1 MPTILYG
8 NMKGG
13 VGKTTNS
20 VMTAY
25 QLAKL
30 GYKTLVCDLD
40 PQANATQLLRRTYG
54 LQYRS
59 DLQID
64 KTMMVALMDEN
75 IKPAIVNIMDNL
87 YLLPSSE
94 DFKNYPDFLEMKF
107 MLDKEKIQAGD
118 SNTLQSE
125 MSKVKEQRIA
135 YFAQQLAKV
144 RDEYD
149 FIIIDVPPTLSIFT
163 DSAIYATDFV
173 IIVLQ
178 TQQRSLDGAETFFE
192 YLQQMYND
200 YINVDFDILGVLA
213 VLLKNNAGLTTWYV
227 APMFYFMG
235 VIAIII
241 SGIMLKKTKLFAGE
255 TTPFIMELPQYH
267 MPGVKN
273 ILLSMWERVKGYI
286 IKAGTIIF
294 LSTIVIWFLM
304 NFGDAG
310 EGFGLLDS
318 EAPDY
323 MEYSLMAGLGN
334 LLAWIFAPLGFANWQ
349 ATATAV
355 TGLVAKENVVATVG
369 IITQLG
375 DFGEADPQLWY
386 GFAQMLGGST
396 AAIVA
401 FCAFNLLC
409 APCFAAMGTIRQQQ
423 RSAKWFWIT
432 IGYMCGFAWCV
443 GCMLY
448 QFVGLA
454 LGEVS
459 FSI

>member
-1 MPTILYG
+1 MPAILYG

-54 LQYRS
+54 LQHGT

-64 KTMMVALMDEN
+64 KTMMVALAEEN
-75 IKPAIVNIMDNL
+75 IKSAIVNIMDNL

-94 DFKNYPDFLEMKF
+94 DFKNYPDFLEMKY
-107 MLDKEKIQAGD
+107 MLDKEKVEAGN

-149 FIIIDVPPTLSIFT
+149 FVIIDVPPTLSIFT

-200 YINVDFDILGVLA
+200 YANIDFDILGVLA
-213 VLLKNNAGLTTWYV
+213 VLLKNNVGLDNQ
-227 APMFYFMG
+227 
-235 VIAIII
+235 I
-241 SGIMLKKTKLFAGE
+241 LK
-255 TTPFIMELPQYH
+255 
-267 MPGVKN
+267 
-273 ILLSMWERVKGYI
+273 
-286 IKAGTIIF
+286 
-294 LSTIVIWFLM
+294 
-304 NFGDAG
+304 DA
-310 EGFGLLDS
+310 
-318 EAPDY
+318 EA
-323 MEYSLMAGLGN
+323 
-334 LLAWIFAPLGFANWQ
+334 
-349 ATATAV
+349 
-355 TGLVAKENVVATVG
+355 
-369 IITQLG
+369 
-375 DFGEADPQLWY
+375 DFGKD
-386 GFAQMLGGST
+386 MLFNQIIRHMERLKRYDRTGIAEKDLT
-396 AAIVA
+396 KYDMHDTRLHYIYNTLTKEIVA
-401 FCAFNLLC
+401 RLKDKGVEL
-409 APCFAAMGTIRQQQ
+409 
-423 RSAKWFWIT
+423 K
-432 IGYMCGFAWCV
+432 
-443 GCMLY
+443 
-448 QFVGLA
+448 
-454 LGEVS
+454 
-459 FSI
+459 

>member
-1 MPTILYG
+1 MIIPAILYG

-54 LQYRS
+54 LQHGS

-118 SNTLQSE
+118 STTLQSE

-200 YINVDFDILGVLA
+200 YANIDFDIIGVLA
-213 VLLKNNAGLTTWYV
+213 VLLKNNAGLDSQ
-227 APMFYFMG
+227 
-235 VIAIII
+235 I
-241 SGIMLKKTKLFAGE
+241 LKDAE
-255 TTPFIMELPQYH
+255 T
-267 MPGVKN
+267 
-273 ILLSMWERVKGYI
+273 
-286 IKAGTIIF
+286 
-294 LSTIVIWFLM
+294 
-304 NFGDAG
+304 
-310 EGFGLLDS
+310 
-318 EAPDY
+318 
-323 MEYSLMAGLGN
+323 
-334 LLAWIFAPLGFANWQ
+334 
-349 ATATAV
+349 
-355 TGLVAKENVVATVG
+355 
-369 IITQLG
+369 
-375 DFGEADPQLWY
+375 DFGKD
-386 GFAQMLGGST
+386 MLFDQIIRHMERLKRYDRTGIAEKGLT
-396 AAIVA
+396 KYDMHDTRLHYIYNTLTKEIVSH
-401 FCAFNLLC
+401 LKDKGVEL
-409 APCFAAMGTIRQQQ
+409 
-423 RSAKWFWIT
+423 K
-432 IGYMCGFAWCV
+432 
-443 GCMLY
+443 
-448 QFVGLA
+448 
-454 LGEVS
+454 
-459 FSI
+459 

>member
-1 MPTILYG
+1 
-8 NMKGG
+8 
-13 VGKTTNS
+13 
-20 VMTAY
+20 MTAY

-54 LQYRS
+54 LQHGS

-107 MLDKEKIQAGD
+107 LLDKEKIQAGD

-200 YINVDFDILGVLA
+200 YANVDFDILGVLA
-213 VLLKNNAGLTTWYV
+213 VLLKNNAGLDSQ
-227 APMFYFMG
+227 
-235 VIAIII
+235 I
-241 SGIMLKKTKLFAGE
+241 LKDAE
-255 TTPFIMELPQYH
+255 T
-267 MPGVKN
+267 
-273 ILLSMWERVKGYI
+273 
-286 IKAGTIIF
+286 
-294 LSTIVIWFLM
+294 
-304 NFGDAG
+304 
-310 EGFGLLDS
+310 
-318 EAPDY
+318 
-323 MEYSLMAGLGN
+323 
-334 LLAWIFAPLGFANWQ
+334 
-349 ATATAV
+349 
-355 TGLVAKENVVATVG
+355 
-369 IITQLG
+369 
-375 DFGEADPQLWY
+375 DFGKD
-386 GFAQMLGGST
+386 MLFDQIIRHMERLKRYDRTGIAEKGLT
-396 AAIVA
+396 KYDMHDTRLHYIYNTLTKEIVSR
-401 FCAFNLLC
+401 LKDKGVEL
-409 APCFAAMGTIRQQQ
+409 
-423 RSAKWFWIT
+423 K
-432 IGYMCGFAWCV
+432 
-443 GCMLY
+443 
-448 QFVGLA
+448 
-454 LGEVS
+454 
-459 FSI
+459 

>member
-1 MPTILYG
+1 MPAILYG

-54 LQYRS
+54 LQHGS

-118 SNTLQSE
+118 STTLQSE

-200 YINVDFDILGVLA
+200 YANIDFDILGVLA
-213 VLLKNNAGLTTWYV
+213 VLLKNNAGLDSQ
-227 APMFYFMG
+227 
-235 VIAIII
+235 I
-241 SGIMLKKTKLFAGE
+241 LKDAE
-255 TTPFIMELPQYH
+255 T
-267 MPGVKN
+267 
-273 ILLSMWERVKGYI
+273 
-286 IKAGTIIF
+286 
-294 LSTIVIWFLM
+294 
-304 NFGDAG
+304 
-310 EGFGLLDS
+310 
-318 EAPDY
+318 
-323 MEYSLMAGLGN
+323 
-334 LLAWIFAPLGFANWQ
+334 
-349 ATATAV
+349 
-355 TGLVAKENVVATVG
+355 
-369 IITQLG
+369 
-375 DFGEADPQLWY
+375 DFGKD
-386 GFAQMLGGST
+386 MLFDQIIRHMERLKRYDRTGIAEKGLT
-396 AAIVA
+396 KYDMHDTRLHYIYNTLTKEIVSR
-401 FCAFNLLC
+401 LKDKGVEL
-409 APCFAAMGTIRQQQ
+409 
-423 RSAKWFWIT
+423 K
-432 IGYMCGFAWCV
+432 
-443 GCMLY
+443 
-448 QFVGLA
+448 
-454 LGEVS
+454 
-459 FSI
+459 

>member
-1 MPTILYG
+1 MPAILYG

-54 LQYRS
+54 LQHET
-59 DLQID
+59 DLQIG
-64 KTMMVALMDEN
+64 KTMMVALTEEN

-107 MLDKEKIQAGD
+107 MLDKEKIESGD
-118 SNTLQSE
+118 STTLQSE

-149 FIIIDVPPTLSIFT
+149 FVIIDVPPTLSIFT

-200 YINVDFDILGVLA
+200 YANIDFDILGVLA
-213 VLLKNNAGLTTWYV
+213 VLLKNNVGLDNQILKDAETDFGKDMLFNQIIRHMERLKRYDRTGIAEKGLTKYDMHDTRLHYI
-227 APMFYFMG
+227 YNT
-235 VIAIII
+235 
-241 SGIMLKKTKLFAGE
+241 LTKE
-255 TTPFIMELPQYH
+255 
-267 MPGVKN
+267 
-273 ILLSMWERVKGYI
+273 
-286 IKAGTIIF
+286 
-294 LSTIVIWFLM
+294 
-304 NFGDAG
+304 
-310 EGFGLLDS
+310 
-318 EAPDY
+318 
-323 MEYSLMAGLGN
+323 
-334 LLAWIFAPLGFANWQ
+334 
-349 ATATAV
+349 
-355 TGLVAKENVVATVG
+355 
-369 IITQLG
+369 
-375 DFGEADPQLWY
+375 
-386 GFAQMLGGST
+386 
-396 AAIVA
+396 IVA
-401 FCAFNLLC
+401 RLKDKGVEL
-409 APCFAAMGTIRQQQ
+409 
-423 RSAKWFWIT
+423 K
-432 IGYMCGFAWCV
+432 
-443 GCMLY
+443 
-448 QFVGLA
+448 
-454 LGEVS
+454 
-459 FSI
+459 

>member
-1 MPTILYG
+1 
-8 NMKGG
+8 MKGG

-54 LQYRS
+54 LQHRS

-200 YINVDFDILGVLA
+200 YTNVDFDILGVLA
-213 VLLKNNAGLTTWYV
+213 VLLKNNAGLDSQ
-227 APMFYFMG
+227 
-235 VIAIII
+235 I
-241 SGIMLKKTKLFAGE
+241 LKDAE
-255 TTPFIMELPQYH
+255 T
-267 MPGVKN
+267 
-273 ILLSMWERVKGYI
+273 
-286 IKAGTIIF
+286 
-294 LSTIVIWFLM
+294 
-304 NFGDAG
+304 
-310 EGFGLLDS
+310 
-318 EAPDY
+318 
-323 MEYSLMAGLGN
+323 
-334 LLAWIFAPLGFANWQ
+334 
-349 ATATAV
+349 
-355 TGLVAKENVVATVG
+355 
-369 IITQLG
+369 
-375 DFGEADPQLWY
+375 DFGKD
-386 GFAQMLGGST
+386 MLFDQIIRHMERLKRYDRTGIAEKGLT
-396 AAIVA
+396 KYDMHDTRLHYIYNTLTKEIVSR
-401 FCAFNLLC
+401 LKDK
-409 APCFAAMGTIRQQQ
+409 R
-423 RSAKWFWIT
+423 
-432 IGYMCGFAWCV
+432 
-443 GCMLY
+443 
-448 QFVGLA
+448 
-454 LGEVS
+454 GELK
-459 FSI
+459 

>member
-54 LQYRS
+54 LQHGS

-75 IKPAIVNIMDNL
+75 IKPAIVIIMDNL

-107 MLDKEKIQAGD
+107 MLDNEKIQAGD

-200 YINVDFDILGVLA
+200 YANVDFDILGVLA
-213 VLLKNNAGLTTWYV
+213 VLLKNNAGLDSQ
-227 APMFYFMG
+227 
-235 VIAIII
+235 I
-241 SGIMLKKTKLFAGE
+241 LKDAE
-255 TTPFIMELPQYH
+255 T
-267 MPGVKN
+267 
-273 ILLSMWERVKGYI
+273 
-286 IKAGTIIF
+286 
-294 LSTIVIWFLM
+294 
-304 NFGDAG
+304 
-310 EGFGLLDS
+310 
-318 EAPDY
+318 
-323 MEYSLMAGLGN
+323 
-334 LLAWIFAPLGFANWQ
+334 
-349 ATATAV
+349 
-355 TGLVAKENVVATVG
+355 
-369 IITQLG
+369 
-375 DFGEADPQLWY
+375 DFGKD
-386 GFAQMLGGST
+386 MLFDQIIRHMERLKRYDRTGIAEKGLT
-396 AAIVA
+396 KYDMHDTRLHYIYNTLTKEIVSR
-401 FCAFNLLC
+401 LKDKGVEL
-409 APCFAAMGTIRQQQ
+409 
-423 RSAKWFWIT
+423 K
-432 IGYMCGFAWCV
+432 
-443 GCMLY
+443 
-448 QFVGLA
+448 
-454 LGEVS
+454 
-459 FSI
+459 

>member
-1 MPTILYG
+1 MPAILYG

-54 LQYRS
+54 LQHGS

-75 IKPAIVNIMDNL
+75 IKPAIVIIMDNL

-200 YINVDFDILGVLA
+200 YTNVDFDILGVLA
-213 VLLKNNAGLTTWYV
+213 VLLKNNAGLDSQ
-227 APMFYFMG
+227 
-235 VIAIII
+235 I
-241 SGIMLKKTKLFAGE
+241 LKDAE
-255 TTPFIMELPQYH
+255 T
-267 MPGVKN
+267 
-273 ILLSMWERVKGYI
+273 
-286 IKAGTIIF
+286 
-294 LSTIVIWFLM
+294 
-304 NFGDAG
+304 
-310 EGFGLLDS
+310 
-318 EAPDY
+318 
-323 MEYSLMAGLGN
+323 
-334 LLAWIFAPLGFANWQ
+334 
-349 ATATAV
+349 
-355 TGLVAKENVVATVG
+355 
-369 IITQLG
+369 
-375 DFGEADPQLWY
+375 DFGKN
-386 GFAQMLGGST
+386 MLFDQIIRHMERLKRYDRTGIAEKGLT
-396 AAIVA
+396 KYDMHDTRLHYIYNTLTKEIVSR
-401 FCAFNLLC
+401 LKDKGVEL
-409 APCFAAMGTIRQQQ
+409 
-423 RSAKWFWIT
+423 K
-432 IGYMCGFAWCV
+432 
-443 GCMLY
+443 
-448 QFVGLA
+448 
-454 LGEVS
+454 
-459 FSI
+459 